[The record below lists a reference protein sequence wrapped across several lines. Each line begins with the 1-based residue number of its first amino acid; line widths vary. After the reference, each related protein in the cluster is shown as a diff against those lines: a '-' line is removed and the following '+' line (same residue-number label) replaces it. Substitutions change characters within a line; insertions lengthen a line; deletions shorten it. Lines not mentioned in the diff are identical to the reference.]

1 MHESILDKKI
11 KLAELQAPSGP
22 QTHTF
27 TKQYKQSHV
36 ECKEL
41 HTFTERIREIL
52 EIILN
57 PTSTF
62 FSSGEEE
69 DCRQDYTK

>member
-1 MHESILDKKI
+1 MHVSVLDKKM
-11 KLAELQAPSGP
+11 KLVELQAPSGP

-41 HTFTERIREIL
+41 HAFTERIREIQ
-52 EIILN
+52 ILKTI

-62 FSSGEEE
+62 FSGGEE
-69 DCRQDYTK
+69 DCRQD